1 MCRAD
6 HKSSLTLSPQ
16 LHGSHH
22 WVKTNIPESH
32 GRPTSEDLE
41 TCAGAKTFPKNL
53 ADAELAIHSS
63 LVTLILTSWF
73 PAIGTKTSSTLSLL
87 MPFSSTI
94 LLGCLCGQVRSD
106 YQQGVTNDGSTATR
120 IPLQEQKWRSWRLFL
135 ARHAVRMELYMLV
148 RSLTSSISST
158 TAPTSTYGEANSC
171 PWSYRVGLVE
181 VKTEGEL
188 TRWREI
194 EGRLEVNSTKKRYLL
209 YVSRCTEVYSSW
221 KSKDG
226 VILLVW

>member
-22 WVKTNIPESH
+22 WVKTNIPKSD

-41 TCAGAKTFPKNL
+41 TCAAGKTFPKQPGR
-53 ADAELAIHSS
+53 DAELAIHSS

-73 PAIGTKTSSTLSLL
+73 PAGGTKTSSTLSLL

-106 YQQGVTNDGSTATR
+106 YQQGVTNDWVDCSAYNKSGGHGDFSLPGMSEWNCICWSGAWRARFHQLRHPQALMGRQIHVLNR
-120 IPLQEQKWRSWRLFL
+120 IEWDW
-135 ARHAVRMELYMLV
+135 
-148 RSLTSSISST
+148 
-158 TAPTSTYGEANSC
+158 
-171 PWSYRVGLVE
+171 
-181 VKTEGEL
+181 
-188 TRWREI
+188 
-194 EGRLEVNSTKKRYLL
+194 
-209 YVSRCTEVYSSW
+209 
-221 KSKDG
+221 
-226 VILLVW
+226 